1 MLRKIDVFLLTENR
15 LLREALMRIFGDKSD
30 LCLVGATALSPD
42 IVKEVAASGADVLLS
57 DSGANI
63 LTDIQVVPELRK
75 AAPHLRVLLIGM
87 EPDSTTFLRAVRA
100 GVLGYVLKDASS
112 ADVAAAIRS
121 LAKDDAVCPPILCRA
136 LFDYVAAP
144 QLQGTCLQ
152 AKHPFG
158 LTRREQQ
165 LVEMMGRG
173 LTNKEIAAQLRLSEQ
188 TVKNH
193 VHRVLQKVGAGDRL
207 EAVELCRV
215 TDRPWAA

>member
-1 MLRKIDVFLLTENR
+1 MVQRIDVFLVTENR
-15 LLREALMRIFGDKSD
+15 LLREALMRIFGEKSD
-30 LCLVGATALSPD
+30 LCLVGATALSPY
-42 IVKEVAASGADVLLS
+42 IVKEVAASGAHVLLS
-57 DSGANI
+57 DSSASI
-63 LTDIQVVPELRK
+63 LSDLQIIPELRT
-75 AAPHLRVLLIGM
+75 AAPHLRVVLIGM
-87 EPDSTTFLRAVRA
+87 EADSTTFVKAVRA

-112 ADVAAAIRS
+112 ADVAAAVRS
-121 LAKDDAVCPPILCRA
+121 VAKNEAVCPPTLCRT

-173 LTNKEIAAQLRLSEQ
+173 LTNKEIASQLNLSEQ

-215 TDRPWAA
+215 MDSCSAA

>member
-1 MLRKIDVFLLTENR
+1 MLQRIDVFLVTENR
-15 LLREALMRIFGDKSD
+15 LLREALMRIFGEKSD
-30 LCLVGATALSPD
+30 LCLVGATALSPY
-42 IVKEVAASGADVLLS
+42 IVKEVAASGAHVLLS
-57 DSGANI
+57 DSSASI
-63 LTDIQVVPELRK
+63 LSDLQIIPELRT
-75 AAPHLRVLLIGM
+75 AAPHLRVVLIGM
-87 EPDSTTFLRAVRA
+87 EADSTTFVKAVRA

-112 ADVAAAIRS
+112 ADVAAAVRS
-121 LAKDDAVCPPILCRA
+121 VAKNEAVCPPTLCRT

-173 LTNKEIAAQLRLSEQ
+173 LTNKEIASQLNLSEQ

-215 TDRPWAA
+215 IDSCSAA

>member
-1 MLRKIDVFLLTENR
+1 MVQRIDVFLVTENR
-15 LLREALMRIFGDKSD
+15 LLREALMRIFGEKSD
-30 LCLVGATALSPD
+30 LCLVGATALSPY
-42 IVKEVAASGADVLLS
+42 IVREVASSGAHVLLS
-57 DSGANI
+57 DSGASI
-63 LTDIQVVPELRK
+63 LSDLQIIPELRT
-75 AAPHLRVLLIGM
+75 AAPHLRVVLIGM
-87 EPDSTTFLRAVRA
+87 EADSTTFVKAVRA

-112 ADVAAAIRS
+112 ADVAAAVRS
-121 LAKDDAVCPPILCRA
+121 VAKNEAVCPPTLCRT

-173 LTNKEIAAQLRLSEQ
+173 LTNKEIASQLNLSEQ

-207 EAVELCRV
+207 VAVELCRV
-215 TDRPWAA
+215 MDSCSAA

>member
-1 MLRKIDVFLLTENR
+1 MVQRIDVFLVTENR
-15 LLREALMRIFGDKSD
+15 LLREALMRIFGEKSD
-30 LCLVGATALSPD
+30 LCLVGATALSPY
-42 IVKEVAASGADVLLS
+42 IVREVASSGAHVLLS
-57 DSGANI
+57 DSGASI
-63 LTDIQVVPELRK
+63 LSDLQIIPELRT
-75 AAPHLRVLLIGM
+75 AAPHLRVVLIGM
-87 EPDSTTFLRAVRA
+87 EADSTTFVKAVRA

-112 ADVAAAIRS
+112 ADVAAAVRS
-121 LAKDDAVCPPILCRA
+121 VAKNEAVCPPTLCRT

-173 LTNKEIAAQLRLSEQ
+173 LTNKEIASQLNLSEQ
-188 TVKNH
+188 TLKNH

-207 EAVELCRV
+207 VAVELCRV
-215 TDRPWAA
+215 MDSCSAA